1 MLKLALMTIPRPVRI
16 KPGEVLSLNVK
27 EHFYRIS
34 VSSLIRSRVNLS
46 GLKYKSR
53 LAAPMIAVPMIAVP
67 RSDEEQRSVS
77 FTIHGLDIIRENG
90 TAFRQRKAGVIS
102 PASIAKD
109 KFLSTEVG
117 HTAPHPR

>member
-1 MLKLALMTIPRPVRI
+1 MGFI
-16 KPGEVLSLNVK
+16 
-27 EHFYRIS
+27 
-34 VSSLIRSRVNLS
+34 SSLIRSRVNLS

-53 LAAPMIAVPMIAVP
+53 LAAPMIAVPMIAVPMIAVP

-90 TAFRQRKAGVIS
+90 TAFRQREAGVIS